1 MRGGSLGHP
10 DVIEALKPFIVTSW
24 YVSNADFGEM
34 PAELLRLQREAG
46 LRHENNIG
54 CFVLDEK
61 ARLVRGFHPWPGPT
75 PNSLGFDKD
84 RMGRHLRAEIE
95 KATQGMKLPEVKK
108 EDRPIKLPDVER
120 GVRIYL
126 KLESRTA
133 SWRTPVVE
141 TVPAKAVDAQ
151 LLAWPREERGVPA
164 EKLKAWLDPIFP
176 PGIMDQGP
184 GTYARIGGTLTLK
197 PAGPRAA
204 LLAGDVELVMGDREA
219 TTIRGRLE
227 AAFTYEADALKSLR
241 GVFEGNYPRRDRM
254 RGGVHDIRMT
264 AAIESRPD

>member
-1 MRGGSLGHP
+1 MRGGSLSHP
-10 DVIEALKPFIVTSW
+10 EVIEALKPFIVTSW

-46 LRHENNIG
+46 LRHEGNIG

-84 RMGRHLRAEIE
+84 RMGRHLRAEID
-95 KATQGMKLPEVKK
+95 KATKEMKLPEVKK
-108 EDRPIKLPDVER
+108 EERPIKLPDVER
-120 GVRIYL
+120 GVRIFL
-126 KLESRTA
+126 KLDSRTA
-133 SWRTPVVE
+133 SFRTPVVE
-141 TVPAKAVDAQ
+141 TVPSKPVDAQ
-151 LLAWPREERGVPA
+151 VLAWPREEREIPV
-164 EKLKAWLDPIFP
+164 EKLKAWFDPIFP
-176 PGIMDQGP
+176 PGVMDQGP
-184 GTYARIGGTLTLK
+184 GTYARFGGRLTIK

-204 LLAGDVELVMGDREA
+204 VLSGDVELVMGDRGA
-219 TTIRGRLE
+219 TAIRGRLE
-227 AAFTYEADALKSLR
+227 VALAYEADAMKSLR
-241 GVFEGNYPRRDRM
+241 GVFEGNYPKRDPM